1 MMILNGK
8 LNDKNS
14 IDSVN
19 SQQKQCIVL
28 GRIKTREKKIEKTKC
43 DLTNK
48 GEMIIV
54 PDHFL

>member
-43 DLTNK
+43 DLTK
-48 GEMIIV
+48 V
-54 PDHFL
+54 K